1 MANEFNIQ
9 VIQDGTRNLILKATG
24 VLTASDLAQQ
34 VLIDP
39 ALTQGIDNTGNLK
52 ASALSIQRLIYV
64 VEEGLAV
71 NLWWDATTPVRIDDL
86 VKAGHM
92 EYREFGGLSNN
103 AGVGKTGKILI
114 GTQGWTVGTTLS
126 FSVVMHLTKKQG

>member
-9 VIQDGTRNLILKATG
+9 VIQDGTRNLVLKATG
-24 VLTASDLAQQ
+24 VLDTSDLAQQ

-39 ALTQGIDNTGNLK
+39 ALTQGIDNTGKLK
-52 ASALSIQRLIYV
+52 AGSFRVQRIIYV
-64 VEEGLAV
+64 VEDGLVA
-71 NLWWDATTPVRIDDL
+71 NLWWDAATPMRIDDL

-92 EYREFGGLSNN
+92 EYREFGGLPNN

-114 GTQGWTVGTTLS
+114 GTQGWATGQILS
-126 FSVVMHLTKKQG
+126 FSLVMHLLKVQ

>member
-9 VIQDGTRNLILKATG
+9 VIQDGPRNLVLKATG
-24 VLTASDLAQQ
+24 VLDTSDLAQQ

-39 ALTQGIDNTGNLK
+39 ALTQGIDNTGKLK
-52 ASALSIQRLIYV
+52 ANSLRIQRIVYA
-64 VEEGLAV
+64 VEDGLAV

-92 EYREFGGLSNN
+92 EYREFSGLTNN
-103 AGVGKTGKILI
+103 GGVGKTGKILI
-114 GTQGWTVGTTLS
+114 ATQGWAAGQILS
-126 FSVVMHLTKKQG
+126 FSVVMHLLKAQ

>member
-9 VIQDGTRNLILKATG
+9 VIQDGTRSLILKATG
-24 VLTASDLAQQ
+24 VLDTSDLAQQ

-39 ALTQGIDNTGNLK
+39 ALSQGIDNTGNLK
-52 ASALSIQRLIYV
+52 ASAFRIQRIVYV
-64 VEEGLAV
+64 VEDSLAV

-86 VKAGHM
+86 VKAGNM
-92 EYREFGGLSNN
+92 EYREFGGLPNN

-114 GTQGWTVGTTLS
+114 GTQGWATGTILS
-126 FSVVMHLTKKQG
+126 FSVVMHLIKTQG